1 MTLLVLRLVPRPATA
16 AARMELLMVM
26 KRGILIAGTRVLLG
40 AGLAL
45 LISNK
50 LSAEQR
56 QTAGAV
62 LTAVGVLTTIPLAAE
77 ALGK

>member
-1 MTLLVLRLVPRPATA
+1 MKTTTLTIP
-16 AARMELLMVM
+16 EL
-26 KRGILIAGTRVLLG
+26 ILIAGTRVLLG

-45 LISNK
+45 LISNR
-50 LSAEQR
+50 LSPEQR

-77 ALGK
+77 AWGKSDKNQNRSS